1 MKQTHTPMV
10 VDDGGAAKEVDEEMV
25 AAADEEMVAAA
36 DEKVEVM
43 KQLQSPMS
51 PVDRLW

>member
-10 VDDGGAAKEVDEEMV
+10 VNDGGAAKEVDEEMV
-25 AAADEEMVAAA
+25 AADEEMVAAA
-36 DEKVEVM
+36 DEEVEVM